1 MKRDQYS
8 VTVMLSLI
16 ILFML
21 GYVFIYKYDDI
32 LNQSELDGKRITISF
47 VDQNFINMQ
56 SQLEQIEI
64 IEPEPE
70 EEILSKEDSLIET
83 KSVIALLIYGLGSI
97 DSSLI
102 TDLPKEINLGVPD
115 NEKYMSND
123 IINSH
128 STMVDISM
136 KDGYGQKISEFLN
149 NKSQGIY
156 SSEKSSISDE
166 EIESFLKSLKEKNII
181 YLYGEKKDSLNI
193 QQIAKKI
200 SFPILVNDVI
210 LDDIISSEMIN
221 ENLVKLEKSAKQ
233 KGYAI
238 GMGSTYPLTI
248 ELLRKWIPTLE
259 KKGIKIISIKD
270 FFEVSKNY
278 NSENILKQVSQ

>member
-136 KDGYGQKISEFLN
+136 KDGYGQKISEFL
-149 NKSQGIY
+149 I
-156 SSEKSSISDE
+156 
-166 EIESFLKSLKEKNII
+166 
-181 YLYGEKKDSLNI
+181 
-193 QQIAKKI
+193 
-200 SFPILVNDVI
+200 
-210 LDDIISSEMIN
+210 
-221 ENLVKLEKSAKQ
+221 
-233 KGYAI
+233 
-238 GMGSTYPLTI
+238 
-248 ELLRKWIPTLE
+248 
-259 KKGIKIISIKD
+259 
-270 FFEVSKNY
+270 
-278 NSENILKQVSQ
+278 